1 MQQWL
6 RQWNRALFVG
16 LAFVFAF
23 LIYLSTLLS
32 HATDLSETFIDV
44 TIFTLFSLIIMV
56 LSSMG
61 YLIYYFWNTTEPSSI
76 KEQLQETSQQPQE
89 TRALIEVPQVF
100 KDKKSLPVKQM
111 QDQRYRGFEFLER
124 MHAEDLL
131 KYVEVHHPQIIA
143 IVVLMIDQE
152 KSIKLFQA
160 LEPNLAEKVSV
171 IVKGY
176 VNLLPSQV
184 EKLDLALQ
192 EELLELYTE
201 CRILKEL
208 EDSEIRQLLHQVNK
222 KELMFALKGATQE
235 LQERFLAN
243 MSPNTSAWFHNLL
256 IHAPQVSQENSDK
269 AIKKLYLLAKQLR
282 ENGRILATN

>member
-6 RQWNRALFVG
+6 RQWYRPLFVG
-16 LAFVFAF
+16 LIFVFAF

-32 HATDLSETFIDV
+32 HTTYFSDAFVNIA
-44 TIFTLFSLIIMV
+44 IFTLFTLIVIV

-61 YLIYYFWNTTEPSSI
+61 YLIYYFWNKTEVTEREPLPELPKKRHKKVNKAVVAPVLKEEKCLSI
-76 KEQLQETSQQPQE
+76 KQIQ
-89 TRALIEVPQVF
+89 
-100 KDKKSLPVKQM
+100 DKK
-111 QDQRYRGFEFLER
+111 YRGFEFLER
-124 MHAEDLL
+124 MEEEELF
-131 KYVEVHHPQIIA
+131 KYIEIQHPQIIVMV
-143 IVVLMIDQE
+143 ILMIDQE
-152 KSIKLFQA
+152 KSIKL
-160 LEPNLAEKVSV
+160 LEAFEPVLAEKISK
-171 IVKGY
+171 IVASN

-201 CRILKEL
+201 CRILKKL

-256 IHAPQVSQENSDK
+256 VHAPQVSQENSDK

-282 ENGRILATN
+282 ENGRIRATN